1 MEFEDE
7 YGDSFFCLPDAAIC
21 YITQENPKDMYECPL
36 QKYDLWGDVCCPPLC
51 EYYGEE
57 W

>member
-7 YGDSFFCLPDAAIC
+7 YGEPIFCLPDFAVC
-21 YITQENPKDMYECPL
+21 EITGENPMDMYQCPL